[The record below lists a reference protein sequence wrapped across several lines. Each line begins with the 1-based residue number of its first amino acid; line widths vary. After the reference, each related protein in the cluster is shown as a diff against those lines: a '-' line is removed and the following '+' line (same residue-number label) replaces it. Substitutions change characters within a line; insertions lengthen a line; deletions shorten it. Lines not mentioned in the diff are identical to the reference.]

1 MDRVMEVQPTILLYN
16 LQEGE
21 RAETI
26 RRYLNSAGI
35 RIIDVLPA
43 EYMQKLGA
51 LLGLPGFEKDA
62 GPNMGFSFPEEMLVM
77 FAFTEQVM
85 DDFFQSFRD
94 AQIASVGLKAAVTP
108 TNINW
113 NSKQLYEAISEEHA
127 RIMAAKK
134 GKK

>member
-1 MDRVMEVQPTILLYN
+1 MIIVQPTVLLYN
-16 LQEGE
+16 IQEGE

-26 RRYLNSAGI
+26 RRYLAGAGI

-51 LLGLPGFEKDA
+51 LLGLPGFAKDA
-62 GPNMGFSFPEEMLVM
+62 PPNMGFSFPEEMLVM
-77 FAFTEQVM
+77 FAFTDKVM

-94 AQIASVGLKAAVTP
+94 AGIASVGLKAAITP

-113 NSKQLYEAISEEHA
+113 TSKQLYEAISEEHA
-127 RIMAAKK
+127 RMMAMEKK
-134 GKK
+134 G